1 MKNDYVSEI
10 HKKDKL
16 VLHPYEDMESRGTY
30 DRKLIVKS
38 DNIYL
43 YDENG
48 KEYIDGPGGMWCN
61 NIGHG
66 NKEIGEAVKNQLEKM
81 EYCSPFSESSEVSAE
96 LASVLSE
103 LSPGDLNTVF
113 FTTDGST
120 ANDTAL
126 RFIMFY
132 NNILGR
138 PNKKHFITRHKAYH
152 GSTYLTGSI
161 TGKDREKNNFDFE
174 KNFVHHLSSP
184 LSYRRKNNQS
194 IQEFCEELVK
204 EFEDKIIE
212 LGSENVAAFIAEPV
226 MASGGCIVPPE
237 GYLKR
242 IWQICKKYDVLY
254 ISDEVV
260 TGFGR
265 MGHFFS
271 SEEVFEI
278 VPDIITCA
286 KGITSGYMPLGAV
299 LFSDKL
305 LNDIKKESALFFHGY
320 TYSGHPACCAA
331 ALKNIEIIKRDKIL
345 EHVQEIEPYFHN
357 KLQKLYELPI
367 VGDVRG
373 KGLMAGI
380 ECVINKDSKEALIL
394 DKAIGSRIDEESIK
408 LGLIIRP
415 LYHICVLSPAL
426 IITKSQI
433 DDLVEKLFTA
443 IQNSLQQLK
452 TEGLW
457 KD

>member
-1 MKNDYVSEI
+1 MKNDYISEI

-48 KEYIDGPGGMWCN
+48 KKYIDGPGGMWCN

-81 EYCSPFSESSEVSAE
+81 EYCSPFSESNEISAE

-174 KNFVHHLSSP
+174 KNFIHHLSSP
-184 LSYRRKNNQS
+184 LPYRKKDNQTM
-194 IQEFCEELVK
+194 QEFCDELVK

-242 IWQICKKYDVLY
+242 IWQICKKNDVLY

-271 SEEVFEI
+271 SEEVFDI

-357 KLQKLYELPI
+357 KLNNLYELPI

-433 DDLVEKLFTA
+433 DELVEKLYSA
-443 IQNSLQQLK
+443 INNSLEQLK
-452 TEGLW
+452 EEGLW
-457 KD
+457 KN

>member
-81 EYCSPFSESSEVSAE
+81 EYCSPFSESSEISAE

-152 GSTYLTGSI
+152 GST
-161 TGKDREKNNFDFE
+161 
-174 KNFVHHLSSP
+174 
-184 LSYRRKNNQS
+184 
-194 IQEFCEELVK
+194 
-204 EFEDKIIE
+204 
-212 LGSENVAAFIAEPV
+212 
-226 MASGGCIVPPE
+226 
-237 GYLKR
+237 
-242 IWQICKKYDVLY
+242 
-254 ISDEVV
+254 
-260 TGFGR
+260 
-265 MGHFFS
+265 
-271 SEEVFEI
+271 
-278 VPDIITCA
+278 
-286 KGITSGYMPLGAV
+286 
-299 LFSDKL
+299 
-305 LNDIKKESALFFHGY
+305 
-320 TYSGHPACCAA
+320 
-331 ALKNIEIIKRDKIL
+331 
-345 EHVQEIEPYFHN
+345 
-357 KLQKLYELPI
+357 
-367 VGDVRG
+367 
-373 KGLMAGI
+373 
-380 ECVINKDSKEALIL
+380 
-394 DKAIGSRIDEESIK
+394 
-408 LGLIIRP
+408 
-415 LYHICVLSPAL
+415 
-426 IITKSQI
+426 
-433 DDLVEKLFTA
+433 
-443 IQNSLQQLK
+443 
-452 TEGLW
+452 
-457 KD
+457 